1 METKENRIKRLALFC
16 ESKDFMDTSTIDE
29 FYQLEIKRE
38 TNDIKGRYQLALF
51 LLSTFFVGL
60 ILAVVFSQKDYC
72 TPDNSKESK
81 IVQNMQLQEKT
92 TELEMQYRER
102 FDSLQNY
109 IDLRFPVKIINKVS
123 EIPKSWERGLLTILR
138 EYSDCGHNNIS

>member
-16 ESKDFMDTSTIDE
+16 ESKDFMDTSTIDD

-38 TNDIKGRYQLALF
+38 TNDIRGRYQLALF
-51 LLSTFFVGL
+51 LLSTFFVGV

-81 IVQNMQLQEKT
+81 IVQNMQLNELKT
-92 TELEMQYRER
+92 TLILQNKEWR
-102 FDSLQNY
+102 DSIQNY
-109 IDLRFPVKIINKVS
+109 INESYPVRLIHYKSDIDKNWRIID
-123 EIPKSWERGLLTILR
+123 ERGVIIQK
-138 EYSDCGHNNIS
+138 GKVK

>member
-1 METKENRIKRLALFC
+1 MENKENRIKRLKTFC
-16 ESKDFMDTSTIDE
+16 DNSGGDYIDFIDE

-51 LLSTFFVGL
+51 IVSVCCIAG
-60 ILAVVFSQKDYC
+60 ILASVFSQKDYC

-81 IVQNMQLQEKT
+81 IVQNMQLKEKT
-92 TELEMQYRER
+92 IELEMQYRER

-109 IDLRFPVKIINKVS
+109 IDLKFPVKIINKVS
-123 EIPKSWERGLLTILR
+123 EIPKSWEIRN
-138 EYSDCGHNNIS
+138 EYGIIIQKGKVK